1 MIQLTMN
8 GLDIK
13 VAVKPLPV
21 EKLVLAEALQ
31 RVVAGEVLA
40 SSACPPHAESLR
52 DGYVLA
58 PPVAGES
65 PKEESIYPLVGEI
78 AAGLVS
84 VTRLE
89 PGTACRIFTG
99 GIIPEGGERVV
110 PQEECWEAAGTV
122 RVPAAAMGSDRLFI
136 NQAGSEVASGTLV
149 VGKGARLTLDHLT
162 LLAAVGV
169 HHVAVAT
176 RPRVA
181 CFCTGSELVAVG
193 ERPLVGQKLSLNSM
207 LLQHLIPSYGGNL
220 IHQGLISDNAQSL
233 DALFATLA
241 EGNYHLAISTG
252 GMGPGK
258 YDLVK
263 ESFRRAGGKILLQTL
278 PILPGRSILLGIL
291 GETLFIALP
300 GPPSAVRTLV
310 NEFVGPI
317 ILLLQGAQFP
327 WPKKI
332 QAQLMEDCR
341 MRQSDIVQ
349 VKGGVLQLERG
360 MVMVRPAARLDTV
373 SCFIHFEPGRR
384 EFAKGEMV
392 EVHVNGADTALYP

>member
-8 GLDIK
+8 GHDIE

-21 EKLVLAEALQ
+21 ETVPLAEALR
-31 RVVAGEVLA
+31 RVVAGELVAL
-40 SSACPPHAESLR
+40 SACPPHSESLR

-58 PPVAGES
+58 SPPAAGTS
-65 PKEESIYPLVGEI
+65 SQEESVYPLVGEI
-78 AAGLVS
+78 AAGVVS

-110 PQEECWEAAGTV
+110 PQEECREAVGTV
-122 RVPAAAMGSDRLFI
+122 RVTATAMGSDRSYI
-136 NQAGSEVASGTLV
+136 NQAGSEVARGAVV
-149 VGKGARLTLDHLT
+149 VGKGTRLALDHLT

-169 HHVAVAT
+169 YHVEVAA

-181 CFCTGSELVAVG
+181 CFCTGSELVAAG
-193 ERPLVGQKLSLNSM
+193 EKPLVGQKLSLNSM
-207 LLQHLIPSYGGNL
+207 LLHHLIPSYGGNL
-220 IHQGLISDNAQSL
+220 VHQELIADNAQSL
-233 DALFATLA
+233 AALFASLT
-241 EGNYHLAISTG
+241 EGNCHLAISTG

-263 ESFRRAGGKILLQTL
+263 QAFRRAGGEILLHSL
-278 PILPGRSILLGIL
+278 PMLPGRSILLGIL

-300 GPPSAVRTLV
+300 GPPNAVRTLI

-317 ILLLQGAQFP
+317 MLLLQGAQFP
-327 WPKKI
+327 WPKKL

-341 MRQSDIVQ
+341 MRQSDLVQ

-360 MVMVRPAARLDTV
+360 MAMVRPAERLDAV
-373 SCFIHFEPGRR
+373 SCFIHFAPGRR

-392 EVHVNGADTALYP
+392 EVHVNSTDNIAL